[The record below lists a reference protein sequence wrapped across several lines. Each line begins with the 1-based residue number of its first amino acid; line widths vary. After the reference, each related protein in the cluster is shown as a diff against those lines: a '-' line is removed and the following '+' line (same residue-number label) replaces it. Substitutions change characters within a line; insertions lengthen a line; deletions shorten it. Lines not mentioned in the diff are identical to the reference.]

1 MNVRYFGR
9 SRAAI
14 LRLALLGL
22 VLCAGFQFL
31 CFRRWP
37 GAPMFDLGYS
47 ILAAQNLFAHGKLA
61 SLNMLADFHDDL
73 AQAAHLRWL
82 VHFPPGQSLLY
93 VAAMSL
99 GLSAGAA
106 TKLLVL
112 LGILFG
118 GTGWIVLARYLKAP
132 PAWLL
137 ILAVTYPWL
146 PFTGSAYS
154 LYETEHVAGALMPW
168 FCLVLLQLVPLA
180 ARARPGGWKMPRG
193 TGLRVSLAVA
203 LALTLVS
210 FKYSMSPVFL
220 AAGLFLLALSRQR
233 VLRTPLWW
241 KITIVGLMVAP
252 VLLGLLVS
260 WAYGPRLANTVALPP
275 FAAILF
281 VRDALENSITAPIG
295 GGMLTWRFLKAA
307 GWQTGRLLLDGTAL
321 AILAVFWLHLRAHP
335 LRGRLRWFAVLLALL
350 SVSLWLGLAV
360 SSVAGQGQWN
370 FGGND
375 RLYKP
380 IVSMWLLFA
389 MVALARLRPK
399 DLVRSP
405 AFFLCAI
412 PVSLVALLLL
422 KDALLKTPSTPMP
435 RSRIA
440 WTESTNPRHAIFLT
454 DFAKSRSRKPDLMIG
469 PSALMNEIETP
480 SMGNG
485 YFVPPGHHYRSSTP
499 LEVWALVWPSQS
511 GKLLA
516 AFSGAQG
523 ERVRTPKGY
532 PFDFY
537 IFRLQPS

>member
-1 MNVRYFGR
+1 MILRYFSRG
-9 SRAAI
+9 RAAI

-22 VLCAGFQFL
+22 MLSAGLQFL

-47 ILAAQNLFAHGKLA
+47 ILAAQNLLAHGRLA

-73 AQAAHLRWL
+73 ARAAHLRWL

-106 TKLLVL
+106 TKLLIL
-112 LGILFG
+112 LGIVFG
-118 GTGWIVLARYLKAP
+118 GTGWILLARYLKAP
-132 PAWLL
+132 PAWLM
-137 ILAVTYPWL
+137 ILAVGYPWL
-146 PFTGSAYS
+146 PFTGPAYA

-180 ARARPGGWKMPRG
+180 ARVPSGGKMARG

-203 LALTLVS
+203 LALALVS

-220 AAGLFLLALSRQR
+220 AAGLFLLALSRRR
-233 VLRTPLWW
+233 VLTMPLWW

-252 VLLGLLVS
+252 ALLGLLVS
-260 WAYGPRLANTVALPP
+260 WAYGPRLAITVVTTP

-281 VRDALENSITAPIG
+281 VKNAFENSITAPIG
-295 GGMLTWRFLKAA
+295 GGMLAFRFLRAA
-307 GWQTGRLLLDGTAL
+307 GWQTGRLLLDGMAL
-321 AILAVFWLHLRAHP
+321 ALLAAFWLHLRAHP
-335 LRGRLRWFAVLLALL
+335 LRGRLRWFAVLLAML
-350 SVSLWLGLAV
+350 SVSLWLALAA

-370 FGGND
+370 FGSDD
-375 RLYKP
+375 RLYQP
-380 IVSMWLLFA
+380 IVSLWLLFA
-389 MVALARLRPK
+389 MVTLARLRPN
-399 DLVRSP
+399 DLLRSP
-405 AFFLCAI
+405 AFLLCAVPI
-412 PVSLVALLLL
+412 SLVALLLL
-422 KDALLKTPSTPMP
+422 KDALFKPPSAPMP
-435 RSRIA
+435 RSGIA
-440 WTESTNPRHAIFLT
+440 WSESTNPRHAMFLA

-485 YFVPPGHHYRSSTP
+485 YFVPPGHHYRSSAP

-516 AFSGAQG
+516 DFSGVHA

-537 IFRLQPS
+537 IFTLQPS